1 MGLKIEHI
9 GEDSLRGTLDGTL
22 PVIGQK
28 DADLV
33 RISIAGWVHEVA
45 CDMVRGT
52 AAMRHAVYDALARY
66 REAHRRPH
74 YLTLAE

>member
-9 GEDSLRGTLDGTL
+9 DEDSLRGTLDGSL
-22 PVIGQK
+22 PVTGRK
-28 DADLV
+28 DAGLV
-33 RISIAGWVHEVA
+33 RISIAGWTHEVA

-52 AAMRHAVYDALARY
+52 AVMRHAVYDALARY

-74 YLTLAE
+74 YLTPAE